1 MSYLRTLVALTLAG
15 ALVVPV
21 MALDWS
27 TALKLAQQN
36 NPELRSASK
45 QAEAA
50 QWSLYRSY
58 SSFLPQLS
66 ANASTGQ
73 STSGTPAATA
83 NSSSY
88 GLSVSQ
94 NIFSGL
100 SNYYSAQSARASY
113 DYYQAALQKAEADV
127 FYQLRQSFVDLALA
141 DENVTLYKQIFERR
155 KNNSDLIE
163 LRYDSGREDK
173 GALLRTQADQADA
186 AASVTAAERAQ
197 ALAGLK
203 LSQLI
208 SAEAAKA
215 EGDLTAN
222 RVAAPDYGKL
232 LAAAPANT
240 MNLKQLER
248 SEIALRQTIGE
259 FLPSV
264 SLSGSY
270 RKSGTDWPPTSAS
283 NSWSLSLSYS
293 LFPGGANIADRVI
306 YAAEYDKAKQDFQN
320 ASNELRYSLQSA
332 YQTLLDALE
341 AEKTAKLSLDAAS
354 LRAEIARTKYIN
366 GLVSYDE
373 WDRIENDYISA
384 QRNLLSRKKSALY
397 AEAAWFNSYGGYVK

>member
-1 MSYLRTLVALTLAG
+1 MIACAVLMLTGSASALTW
-15 ALVVPV
+15 PE
-21 MALDWS
+21 
-27 TALKLAQQN
+27 ALKLAKQN
-36 NPELRSASK
+36 NPELESARK
-45 QAEAA
+45 QTESA

-66 ANASTGQ
+66 ANAST
-73 STSGTPAATA
+73 AT

-88 GLSVSQ
+88 GLSLSQ
-94 NIFSGL
+94 TLFSGL
-100 SNYYSAQSARASY
+100 DNYYSAQSARASY

-127 FYQLRQSFVDLALA
+127 YYQLRQAFVDLALA
-141 DENVTLYKQIFERR
+141 NENVTLYKEILDRR
-155 KNNSDLIE
+155 QNNSDLIG

-186 AASVTAAERAQ
+186 AASVTAAERSQ
-197 ALAGLK
+197 ALATLK
-203 LSQLI
+203 LAQLI
-208 SAEAAKA
+208 SAEVDKA
-215 EGDLTAN
+215 EGDLVAN

-232 LAAAPANT
+232 LSAAPANM
-240 MNLKQLER
+240 MNLKQLEK
-248 SEIALRQTIGE
+248 SELSLRQTIGE

-270 RKSGTDWPPTSAS
+270 RKSGTGWPPQNDS

-306 YAAEYDKAKQDFQN
+306 YAVQYDKAKQDFLN
-320 ASNELRYSLQSA
+320 ASNELRYNLQSA
-332 YQTLLDALE
+332 YQSLLDALE
-341 AEKTAKLSLDAAS
+341 SEKTAKLSLDAAS

-366 GLVSYDE
+366 GLTSYDE

-384 QRNLLSRKKSALY
+384 QRNLLLRKKSALY
-397 AEAAWFNSYGGYVK
+397 AEAAWFNSFGGYIK